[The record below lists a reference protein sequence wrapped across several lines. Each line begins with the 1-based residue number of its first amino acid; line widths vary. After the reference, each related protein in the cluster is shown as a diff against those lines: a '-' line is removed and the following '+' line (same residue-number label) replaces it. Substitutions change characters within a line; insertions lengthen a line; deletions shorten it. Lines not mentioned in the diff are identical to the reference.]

1 MAINGVGFGGSSSLL
16 GQSVLDLKNQ
26 LDELQTQLAS
36 GKKSTVYSGMGVNE
50 GFAIFAR
57 AQLSNLSAFTTTI
70 TNVNTTID
78 TASTALQAFGKI
90 ATQVKSAASSGSAAV
105 NGSGQ
110 TTGQQTAVLQ
120 LTSMLEMLNT
130 QAGDRFLF
138 SGSAIDTPSVA
149 SVGDILNGKGAL
161 AGLKQL
167 IAERNQADLGASGL
181 GRLVLS
187 SPTPTSVSVAEDVA
201 GSPFGFKLKAVTSS
215 LTGAVVTGPSGSPP
229 AFSVDLGAT
238 NPNNGDRVT
247 FTFNLPDGTT
257 EAIQLTASSAT
268 PTPAGS
274 FAIGANSTI
283 TASNLKAALN
293 TAIGT
298 LANTSLVAA
307 SAMAASDNFF
317 NTDGTAIGSVVNNK
331 AAVPAPITGATLLSG
346 AAGTDSLGTN
356 FAIGDTITVNGTP
369 ITFVAAGATGN
380 QLNITDSVQTLLT
393 KIDAITGTS
402 TPSTVSGGVIA
413 LHTDNAASLTV
424 TSSNAAAF
432 GALGFG
438 ATATATQPPL
448 RVGGAPLNAAT
459 SLVSGAANT
468 VAWYTGE
475 AGSGPG
481 PRVIDRAGRSGREY
495 SIRSARQRAGYSLRP
510 AIRRGLRRR
519 HDVAHEFQYARAGER
534 PQPACGDK
542 PDAPGETTERRGH
555 RDGSGDRAGRDER
568 RVRAAKP
575 GQDHAAECDRSD
587 RNHLQRS
594 GRDRASGAPDQIAGV
609 VSNDVD
615 ALAVDAREVPADR
628 IVRALS
634 STPTERDACVARY
647 ARARA
652 RRRR

>member
-1 MAINGVGFGGSSSLL
+1 MAINGVGFDGSSSLL

-57 AQLSNLSAFTTTI
+57 AQLSNLSAFTTTM
-70 TNVNTTID
+70 TNINTTID
-78 TASTALQAFGKI
+78 TASTALQSFGQI
-90 ATQVKSAASSGSAAV
+90 ATQVKSAASSGSAIV

-110 TTGQQTAVLQ
+110 TIGQQTAVLQ

-149 SVGDILNGKGAL
+149 SVDDILNGKGAL

-201 GSPFGFKLKAVTSS
+201 GSPFGFKLNAVTSS
-215 LTGAVVTGPSGSPP
+215 LTGATVTGPSGSPP
-229 AFSVDLGAT
+229 AVSVDLGAT
-238 NPNNGDRVT
+238 NPNNGDQVT

-274 FAIGANSTI
+274 FAIGANSTA
-283 TASNLKAALN
+283 TAANLKAALN

-380 QLNITDSVQTLLT
+380 QLNVTDSVQTLFDEDRL
-393 KIDAITGTS
+393 DHRH
-402 TPSTVSGGVIA
+402 
-413 LHTDNAASLTV
+413 LD
-424 TSSNAAAF
+424 
-432 GALGFG
+432 
-438 ATATATQPPL
+438 PL
-448 RVGGAPLNAAT
+448 DG
-459 SLVSGAANT
+459 
-468 VAWYTGE
+468 
-475 AGSGPG
+475 
-481 PRVIDRAGRSGREY
+481 
-495 SIRSARQRAGYSLRP
+495 Q
-510 AIRRGLRRR
+510 RRR
-519 HDVAHEFQYARAGER
+519 
-534 PQPACGDK
+534 
-542 PDAPGETTERRGH
+542 
-555 RDGSGDRAGRDER
+555 
-568 RVRAAKP
+568 
-575 GQDHAAECDRSD
+575 DHAAYR
-587 RNHLQRS
+587 
-594 GRDRASGAPDQIAGV
+594 
-609 VSNDVD
+609 
-615 ALAVDAREVPADR
+615 
-628 IVRALS
+628 
-634 STPTERDACVARY
+634 
-647 ARARA
+647 
-652 RRRR
+652 